1 MSWITIWMNVFNRYQ
16 TYYIK
21 QGCPRE
27 YGEVITGTTIHTSVF
42 SESPPCWMSLKL
54 SYTVQILSLAC
65 LQLEAYLDMGRGV
78 YDTTGVKKPG
88 APLPPPK

>member
-1 MSWITIWMNVFNRYQ
+1 MLD
-16 TYYIK
+16 
-21 QGCPRE
+21 
-27 YGEVITGTTIHTSVF
+27 
-42 SESPPCWMSLKL
+42 MSLKL